1 MSNCESFSTTLNQGR
16 RKAGDITERPQSKT
30 KRVEN
35 LRNHS
40 ANLGKMTSLYKSSS
54 TQDFATRV
62 TDRTH
67 DQAESAAAAKQKF
80 MQEKQLEK
88 KVLTALAV
96 KLKAQ
101 INQVQKQ
108 TRQITNTTV
117 LAKDEM
123 RAMQRAH
130 QGKDQKT
137 EDAARLVKDTKRQ
150 VAELDQDCRE
160 L

>member
-1 MSNCESFSTTLNQGR
+1 M
-16 RKAGDITERPQSKT
+16 
-30 KRVEN
+30 
-35 LRNHS
+35 
-40 ANLGKMTSLYKSSS
+40 ANLYKSSS

-62 TDRTH
+62 TDRTVDH
-67 DQAESAAAAKQKF
+67 AESAAAAKQKF

-88 KVLTALAV
+88 KVLEALKL

-108 TRQITNTTV
+108 TRQISNTTV

-123 RAMQRAH
+123 KAMQRAH

-137 EDAARLVKDTKRQ
+137 EDAARLVKDTKR
-150 VAELDQDCRE
+150 
-160 L
+160 

>member
-1 MSNCESFSTTLNQGR
+1 M
-16 RKAGDITERPQSKT
+16 
-30 KRVEN
+30 
-35 LRNHS
+35 
-40 ANLGKMTSLYKSSS
+40 ANLYKSSS

-62 TDRTH
+62 TDRTVDH
-67 DQAESAAAAKQKF
+67 SESATAAKQKF

-88 KVLTALAV
+88 KVLEALKL

-108 TRQITNTTV
+108 TRQISNTTV

-123 RAMQRAH
+123 KAMQRAH

-137 EDAARLVKDTKRQ
+137 EDAARLVKDTKR
-150 VAELDQDCRE
+150 
-160 L
+160 

>member
-1 MSNCESFSTTLNQGR
+1 
-16 RKAGDITERPQSKT
+16 
-30 KRVEN
+30 
-35 LRNHS
+35 
-40 ANLGKMTSLYKSSS
+40 MTSLYKSSS
-54 TQDFATRV
+54 NQDFATRI
-62 TDRTH
+62 TDRTI
-67 DQAESAAAAKQKF
+67 DQSESAGAAKQKF

-88 KVLTALAV
+88 KTLTALAV

-108 TRQITNTTV
+108 TRQISNTTV

-123 RAMQRAH
+123 KAMQRAH

-150 VAELDQDCRE
+150 VGELDQDCRE
-160 L
+160 LQECREVLYRELQDELRVQSET